1 MYYVPVKAL
10 YTVGYSTSLVSLT
23 AAMVILC
30 RFRSDIRFVFSCLDW
45 FCSCSISPLRGF
57 EQPVSRSHR
66 RVKLFWVK
74 LLFTKCT
81 EEEQQSKTSIMFFH
95 VRDRFTAR
103 KDD

>member
-45 FCSCSISPLRGF
+45 FAAVAFP
-57 EQPVSRSHR
+57 P
-66 RVKLFWVK
+66 
-74 LLFTKCT
+74 
-81 EEEQQSKTSIMFFH
+81 
-95 VRDRFTAR
+95 
-103 KDD
+103 